1 MTTPARQQYLDIKS
15 DYPNEI
21 LLFRMGDFYETFD
34 DDAKILSRELDI
46 ALTSREM
53 GKGNKIP
60 LAGIPFHSLN
70 TYIPKLVTK
79 GYKIAICEQTS
90 VPKDSKGIVDR
101 EVIRIITPGTVTED
115 SLLSHDTNNY
125 LASICIYDNK
135 VGLSYV
141 DITTSEFSATTIDIT
156 ELESEISRLMPKE
169 ILIPKETAI
178 NFNIDKS
185 IIVTC
190 TDYEITDFEFTYKSV
205 CDFFGVK
212 NLIGFECEVNKF
224 AVQTVYAILSYIKSH
239 NKFALNG
246 ITSLSKYATSNFMV
260 LDEQT
265 RKNLELFSGGKSD
278 SQHASLYYVLNKTKT
293 AMGSR
298 LLRNW
303 ISKPLIDINELNSR
317 LNVIDWLTTNSYDLG
332 SINKALS
339 DISDLERL
347 MSKVSIGSVTPRDLI
362 GILKSLES
370 GSLIKNILNA
380 STKPNLTKWMVDL
393 FEDNLT
399 STSLLKSSINQD
411 TPNKLG
417 TGKSIQKR
425 YSQQLDSLME
435 VEKKSQ
441 IQIAELEKSEQI
453 ITGIKSLK
461 VGYNKVFG
469 YYIEVSNSNI
479 DSVPDNYIRKQTLVG
494 GERYITP
501 QLKSYEEEIFA
512 SQNKISILESEIYK
526 DICVKLSRDISQ
538 ILKTA
543 KAIAIIDVFC
553 SLSKVAIEQS
563 YIKPTLSESNIL
575 HIKNGRHPIIEN
587 IIGNQNYIPNDII
600 LGNNDA
606 DIIILTGPNMSGKST
621 YLKQIGLIALLAQ
634 IGSYVPA
641 SEAIIG
647 LSDRIFTRVGLQ
659 DDLTLGQSTFMV
671 EMVETALI
679 LNNATSKSLIILDE
693 VGRGTSTYDGLA
705 IAQSVIEHIHN
716 DSKLKCRTIFA
727 THYHELIDIA
737 DKLTHAKNFH
747 VMVNEN
753 KGNVIFLRRIQTGG
767 ASKSYGIHVAQLAG
781 LPSSV
786 IDRAAILLEHLETAN
801 NNNSIDTL
809 ANNKAKQ
816 LSLIDN
822 EPDQILNEL
831 NRINIDLLTPLDAMN
846 LLYKLK
852 NNYIK

>member
-1 MTTPARQQYLDIKS
+1 
-15 DYPNEI
+15 
-21 LLFRMGDFYETFD
+21 
-34 DDAKILSRELDI
+34 
-46 ALTSREM
+46 
-53 GKGNKIP
+53 
-60 LAGIPFHSLN
+60 
-70 TYIPKLVTK
+70 
-79 GYKIAICEQTS
+79 
-90 VPKDSKGIVDR
+90 
-101 EVIRIITPGTVTED
+101 
-115 SLLSHDTNNY
+115 
-125 LASICIYDNK
+125 
-135 VGLSYV
+135 
-141 DITTSEFSATTIDIT
+141 
-156 ELESEISRLMPKE
+156 MPKE

>member
-246 ITSLSKYATSNFMV
+246 ITYLSKYATSNFMV

>member
-1 MTTPARQQYLDIKS
+1 
-15 DYPNEI
+15 
-21 LLFRMGDFYETFD
+21 
-34 DDAKILSRELDI
+34 
-46 ALTSREM
+46 
-53 GKGNKIP
+53 
-60 LAGIPFHSLN
+60 
-70 TYIPKLVTK
+70 VTK

>member
-1 MTTPARQQYLDIKS
+1 
-15 DYPNEI
+15 
-21 LLFRMGDFYETFD
+21 MGDFYETFD

-417 TGKSIQKR
+417 SGKSIQKR

>member
-1 MTTPARQQYLDIKS
+1 
-15 DYPNEI
+15 
-21 LLFRMGDFYETFD
+21 MGDFYETFD

>member
-1 MTTPARQQYLDIKS
+1 
-15 DYPNEI
+15 
-21 LLFRMGDFYETFD
+21 MGDFYETFD

-753 KGNVIFLRRIQTGG
+753 KGNVIFLRKIQTGG

>member
-1 MTTPARQQYLDIKS
+1 
-15 DYPNEI
+15 
-21 LLFRMGDFYETFD
+21 MGDFYETFD

-246 ITSLSKYATSNFMV
+246 ITYLSKYATSNFMV